1 MPKNVR
7 GSVFITGATGGI
19 GAAATSL
26 LVRQGYTVFAG
37 IHSDNGADLTASGAK
52 VIAIDV
58 TDPDSVAAAADR
70 VASEVGE
77 AGLRAVINNAGIIV
91 QGPLELVPPDQ
102 LRHQFAVN
110 TFGPAYVTQAFLPLL
125 RAGGGRVINISAPT
139 ARLTMPF
146 LAPLSASKAALSSM
160 SNALRLE
167 LAAWRIPV
175 VVIEP
180 SGTRTEIFTKADRSA
195 QAALTATDPERTRLY
210 ERQLAAV
217 AKASAAM
224 KLDPVDSVAK
234 VVAAS
239 VSARAPKRR
248 YSVGGGARAAGLL
261 THLPAGLRE
270 RILVAASGL
279 GAAARAD
286 GAR

>member
-1 MPKNVR
+1 MSKDMQGN
-7 GSVFITGATGGI
+7 VFITGSTGGI
-19 GAAATSL
+19 GAAITDL
-26 LVRQGYTVFAG
+26 LVRRGYTVYAG
-37 IHSDNGADLTASGAK
+37 VHSDRGAGAGSRT
-52 VIAIDV
+52 VPIDV
-58 TDPDSVAAAADR
+58 TDPGSVTAAADQ

-91 QGPLELVPPDQ
+91 QGPLELVPPDL

-139 ARLTMPF
+139 ARVPIPF
-146 LAPLSASKAALSSM
+146 LAPISASKAALSSL
-160 SNALRLE
+160 SDALRLE

-180 SGTRTEIFTKADRSA
+180 GATRTEIFTKADRSA
-195 QAALTATDPERTRLY
+195 QAALSAADPERARLY
-210 ERQLAAV
+210 EHQFAAV

-224 KLDPVDSVAK
+224 KLDPVDPVAK
-234 VVAAS
+234 TVVTA
-239 VSARAPKRR
+239 VSARKPKRR
-248 YSVGGGARAAGLL
+248 YSVGGARAVGVL

-270 RILVAASGL
+270 RVLIAANGL
-279 GAAARAD
+279 GPAARAD
-286 GAR
+286 GTR